1 MRKGFTIEQ
10 LRDFCLGIM
19 VIATSGL
26 ISFVIITLSNL

>member
-10 LRDFCLGIM
+10 LRDVCLGIM

-26 ISFVIITLSNL
+26 ISFVVITLANL